1 MLRVAEGAMR
11 VSKFLRDTRKS
22 FRIDVNAGRKLLASV
37 GTLDEQHAHGA
48 IRLFS
53 GVGDS
58 LNEPWLFP
66 AASRTVLP

>member
-1 MLRVAEGAMR
+1 MLRVAVGAMR
-11 VSKFLRDTRKS
+11 VGKLLWDASQS
-22 FRIDVNAGRKLLASV
+22 FSIDVNAGRKLPASV

-48 IRLFS
+48 IRMFS

-58 LNEPWLFP
+58 LNEAWLFP

>member
-1 MLRVAEGAMR
+1 
-11 VSKFLRDTRKS
+11 
-22 FRIDVNAGRKLLASV
+22 VNAGRKLLASV

-48 IRLFS
+48 IRMFS

-58 LNEPWLFP
+58 LNGPWLFP